1 MDVSE
6 KGAWMAFRI
15 AKGVL
20 LHIDIDVQQYLPA
33 LYCRHLQL
41 LQPWRRCVEVGDC
54 RIGRSGPS
62 NLPGKMSIEGQPI
75 MHGRAGLRLHSPPR
89 NVASI
94 SNRKSKLFIS
104 SGCWF
109 RLKDRRRQAVVK
121 ILSPS
126 FLDKPGQQATIIR
139 CGKEQRRS
147 RLREI
152 CHSLSHHGGPV
163 LFITISATERS
174 A

>member
-1 MDVSE
+1 MLYEWLLRDGRFRERRLDGVSDRE
-6 KGAWMAFRI
+6 R
-15 AKGVL
+15 
-20 LHIDIDVQQYLPA
+20 DSPA
-33 LYCRHLQL
+33 YRYRPPAIFASMYCRHLQL

-54 RIGRSGPS
+54 RIGRSGSS
-62 NLPGKMSIEGQPI
+62 NLPGKMSMEGQPI
-75 MHGRAGLRLHSPPR
+75 RRRGGLRIHSPPR

-126 FLDKPGQQATIIR
+126 FFG
-139 CGKEQRRS
+139 
-147 RLREI
+147 
-152 CHSLSHHGGPV
+152 
-163 LFITISATERS
+163 
-174 A
+174 